1 MDLDIIVLGNTLFEY
16 GQAFLAFLIM
26 VVVFRIFQFAILKKL
41 KNIAEKTKTDIDDT
55 LISIIKSLKPHFYY
69 LLSFYL
75 ATYFL
80 NISDTFK
87 IVIENILLI
96 FVVYQISIALH
107 ILIDYILNKSMGEKK
122 QEDLGVK
129 AAMENVSKFAKFIV
143 WILGLLLIL
152 SNLGVNIT
160 SLVAGLGVGGVAIAF
175 ALKSILADLFS
186 SFAIYFDKPFKVGD
200 AIQIGTDRG
209 TVMKIGIMTTR
220 LKTPQ
225 GEELVVSNQELI
237 SSRIQ
242 NFKKM
247 EERRA
252 YFSFGIIYETPIRE
266 IRNIPIYVKE
276 VIESIE
282 SLRFGR
288 AHFNRFDESA
298 LNFDVV
304 YYVESNDYD
313 LYADAQQE
321 INLKIMEKF
330 EEKGIEMAYP
340 THVVYTKK
348 GE

>member
-26 VVVFRIFQFAILKKL
+26 VIVFRIFQFAVLKKL
-41 KNIAEKTKTDIDDT
+41 KTIAEKTKTDIDDT
-55 LISIIKSLKPHFYY
+55 LISIVKSLKPHFYY
-69 LLSFYL
+69 LLSFYF
-75 ATYFL
+75 AVYFI
-80 NISDTFK
+80 NVSDLFK
-87 IVIENILLI
+87 TILGNILLV
-96 FVVYQISIALH
+96 FVVYQISIAFH
-107 ILIDYILNKSMGEKK
+107 ILIDYILVKSMGKK
-122 QEDLGVK
+122 NQEDLGVK

-143 WILGLLLIL
+143 WVLGLLLIL

-200 AIQIGTDRG
+200 SIQIGADRG

-252 YFSFGIIYETPIRE
+252 DFSFGITYETPIE
-266 IRNIPIYVKE
+266 KIKSIPNDVKQI
-276 VIESIE
+276 IESIE
-282 SLRFGR
+282 GLRFGR
-288 AHFNRFDESA
+288 AHFNRFDDSA

-304 YYVESNDYD
+304 YYVDSNDYD
-313 LYADAQQE
+313 KYADAQQE

-340 THVVYTKK
+340 TQTVFVKNNS
-348 GE
+348 